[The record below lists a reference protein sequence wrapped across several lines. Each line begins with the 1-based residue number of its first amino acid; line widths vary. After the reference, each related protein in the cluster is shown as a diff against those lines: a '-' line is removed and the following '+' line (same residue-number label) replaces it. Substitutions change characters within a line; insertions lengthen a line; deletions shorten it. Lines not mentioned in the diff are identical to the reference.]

1 MTPIL
6 WRITAALALV
16 CALIAAVLIYGQK
29 QYRAGHTA
37 ATAAISA
44 ELAASAQKQV
54 EQARQASADYQT
66 AKAENEQK
74 ERVRY
79 VQVQKIIERPVYR
92 NVCLDADGLRELNAA
107 IANGH

>member
-6 WRITAALALV
+6 WRITAALALA

-29 QYRAGHTA
+29 QYRAGHRA
-37 ATAAISA
+37 ATAEISA
-44 ELAASAQKQV
+44 QLAKAAG
-54 EQARQASADYQT
+54 EQAEKARLASADYQS

-92 NVCLDADGLRELNAA
+92 EHCLDADGLRELNAA